1 MPQNNSV
8 KLVLFWHQELTED
21 LRRLT
26 KDIKAMGIENES
38 LSQQLKE
45 SLAKLDALSQTQPD
59 VNNRQHLLG
68 TMLEEKFNLEKKVM
82 YSHFFECAV
91 DFVKPENKLPFKV
104 ELLLV
109 NSGQKNCDDRYSDIV
124 GMLPTWDCGF
134 YNRGNISIF
143 SFS

>member
-1 MPQNNSV
+1 MHQNNSV

-26 KDIKAMGIENES
+26 KDIKAMEIENES

-45 SLAKLDALSQTQPD
+45 SVAKLDALSQTQPD

-82 YSHFFECAV
+82 YNHFFECAV

-104 ELLLV
+104 ELL
-109 NSGQKNCDDRYSDIV
+109 
-124 GMLPTWDCGF
+124 
-134 YNRGNISIF
+134 F
-143 SFS
+143 SKLWAEKL

>member
-1 MPQNNSV
+1 MTKKSV

-26 KDIKAMGIENES
+26 KDIKAMEVENES
-38 LSQQLKE
+38 VSQQLKE
-45 SLAKLDALSQTQPD
+45 SLAKLDDLSQTQPD

-91 DFVKPENKLPFKV
+91 D
-104 ELLLV
+104 
-109 NSGQKNCDDRYSDIV
+109 Y
-124 GMLPTWDCGF
+124 
-134 YNRGNISIF
+134 
-143 SFS
+143 